1 MLIPM
6 HGDELLIVHFSEP
19 KTHPIVGSSK
29 RQRWQVRTS
38 ATRAREVEDRRNG
51 RVGSL
56 QVPCPAGSPLIQS
69 HPLPGLSHPSFPAPL
84 SHLPFPTVK
93 PIMTSTPTN
102 IWAFIMEFWGEGKP
116 LRGALKP
123 HLPVAILHEPELQG
137 SFDRQSEQ
145 ELPQVQSYIPDWG
158 RKLLTW
164 QEGHVLTHQVWFLN
178 VGAVAQTGA
187 IPGPQSSSLP
197 LSCVPFKG
205 AWMFPSLV
213 PSAILPTQ

>member
-116 LRGALKP
+116 LRGALWP
-123 HLPVAILHEPELQG
+123 FSMSLNCRV
-137 SFDRQSEQ
+137 
-145 ELPQVQSYIPDWG
+145 
-158 RKLLTW
+158 
-164 QEGHVLTHQVWFLN
+164 VLTGSLSKSYRRYRAIFL
-178 VGAVAQTGA
+178 TG
-187 IPGPQSSSLP
+187 GGSY
-197 LSCVPFKG
+197 
-205 AWMFPSLV
+205 
-213 PSAILPTQ
+213 